1 MYKTKID
8 VLKSRIIAAG
18 NEYYSAD
25 LKALDEL
32 VRDCESY
39 VVSVT
44 TMERVLTIQRHRLD
58 PESYREAMQKA
69 DGNRRMLHEG
79 VMASLEMVNRLSTQ
93 VYGGEKLFTFADR
106 HEAAEI
112 AIRIVDEYFE
122 SGQTPRWS
130 ALFL

>member
-1 MYKTKID
+1 MFKTKID
-8 VLKSRIIAAG
+8 VLKSRIIASG
-18 NEYYSAD
+18 NEYSSAD

-69 DGNRRMLHEG
+69 DNNRRIFHEA
-79 VMASLEMVNRLSTQ
+79 VMASLEAVNRLSTQ

-112 AIRIVDEYFE
+112 AIRIVDEYL
-122 SGQTPRWS
+122 SGQTT
-130 ALFL
+130 

>member
-1 MYKTKID
+1 MFKTKID
-8 VLKSRIIAAG
+8 VLKSKIIAAA
-18 NEYYSAD
+18 NEYCSAD

-44 TMERVLTIQRHRLD
+44 TMERILTIQRHRLD

-69 DGNRRMLHEG
+69 DNHRRMLHEAL
-79 VMASLEMVNRLSTQ
+79 MASLEMVNRMSTQ

-112 AIRIVDEYFE
+112 AFQIVEEYFE
-122 SGQTPRWS
+122 SGQTT
-130 ALFL
+130 

>member
-69 DGNRRMLHEG
+69 DRNRRMLHEG

>member
-1 MYKTKID
+1 
-8 VLKSRIIAAG
+8 
-18 NEYYSAD
+18 
-25 LKALDEL
+25 
-32 VRDCESY
+32 
-39 VVSVT
+39 
-44 TMERVLTIQRHRLD
+44 MERVLTIQRHRLD

-69 DGNRRMLHEG
+69 DRNRRMLHEG

>member
-1 MYKTKID
+1 MFKTKID
-8 VLKSRIIAAG
+8 ILKSKIIAAD
-18 NEYYSAD
+18 NEYRLAD
-25 LKALDEL
+25 LKALDDL
-32 VRDCESY
+32 VQGCESY

-69 DGNRRMLHEG
+69 DNNRRIFHEG
-79 VMASLEMVNRLSTQ
+79 VMASLEVVNRLSTQ

-112 AIRIVDEYFE
+112 AFQIVSEYFE
-122 SGQTPRWS
+122 SGQT
-130 ALFL
+130 A

>member
-1 MYKTKID
+1 MFKTKID
-8 VLKSRIIAAG
+8 VLKSRIIASG
-18 NEYYSAD
+18 NEYSSAD

-69 DGNRRMLHEG
+69 DRNRRMLHEG

-106 HEAAEI
+106 YEAAEI
-112 AIRIVDEYFE
+112 AIQIVDEYFE
-122 SGQTPRWS
+122 SGQTT
-130 ALFL
+130 

>member
-1 MYKTKID
+1 MFKTKID
-8 VLKSRIIAAG
+8 VLKSKIIAAG
-18 NEYYSAD
+18 NEYCSAD

-44 TMERVLTIQRHRLD
+44 TMERILTIQRHRLD

-69 DGNRRMLHEG
+69 DNHRRMLHEAL
-79 VMASLEMVNRLSTQ
+79 MASLEMVNRMSTQ

-112 AIRIVDEYFE
+112 AFQIVEEYFE
-122 SGQTPRWS
+122 SGQTT
-130 ALFL
+130 

>member
-1 MYKTKID
+1 MFKTKID

-18 NEYYSAD
+18 NEYCSAD

-32 VRDCESY
+32 VRDCEHY
-39 VVSVT
+39 VTSVT

-58 PESYREAMQKA
+58 PESYREAMQRA
-69 DGNRRMLHEG
+69 DNNRRMLHEAL
-79 VMASLEMVNRLSTQ
+79 MASLEAINRLSTQ

-122 SGQTPRWS
+122 SGQTT
-130 ALFL
+130 

>member
-1 MYKTKID
+1 MFKTKID
-8 VLKSRIIAAG
+8 VLKSKIIAAG
-18 NEYYSAD
+18 NEYCSAD

-44 TMERVLTIQRHRLD
+44 TMERILTIQRHRLD

-69 DGNRRMLHEG
+69 DNHRRMLHEAM
-79 VMASLEMVNRLSTQ
+79 MASLEMVNRMSTQ

-112 AIRIVDEYFE
+112 AFQIVEEYFE
-122 SGQTPRWS
+122 SGQTT
-130 ALFL
+130 

>member
-8 VLKSRIIAAG
+8 VLKSRIIASG
-18 NEYYSAD
+18 NEYYLAD

-58 PESYREAMQKA
+58 PESYREAMQRA
-69 DGNRRMLHEG
+69 DNNRRIFHEA
-79 VMASLEMVNRLSTQ
+79 VMASLEAVNRLSTQ

-112 AIRIVDEYFE
+112 AIQIVDEYFE
-122 SGQTPRWS
+122 SGQTT
-130 ALFL
+130 

>member
-1 MYKTKID
+1 MFKTKID
-8 VLKSRIIAAG
+8 VLKSKIIATN
-18 NEYYSAD
+18 NEYCSAD
-25 LKALDEL
+25 LKALDDL
-32 VRDCESY
+32 VQGCEYY
-39 VVSVT
+39 VTSVT

-58 PESYREAMQKA
+58 PESYREAMQRA
-69 DGNRRMLHEG
+69 DSNRRIFHEG
-79 VMASLEMVNRLSTQ
+79 VMASLEVVNRLSTQ

-112 AIRIVDEYFE
+112 AFQIVSEYFE